1 MWSRST
7 LKFLFGVLAVTKV
20 QSASEVPCPRQEPLP
35 GVLVLKLGSN
45 VVLGCRGSVSVD
57 GVPLASASVTNKK
70 YRSQQTEDITVSW
83 TSRRGAANAAQLTS
97 MKGNATNEI
106 YQKSDS
112 GVYSKAKG
120 DTTVTVKPPVTIRK
134 EQTTSRR
141 VLRAVSQ
148 TTGKEE
154 EVFNITMGKDFHQDY
169 YEDYDYEDE
178 RSRVTRGIK
187 KRTRWTLNGRQ
198 LHSGVERGG
207 ILRRPHLSWADAG
220 NYSCYRG
227 EKLISTFRISVGVPP
242 ERPTVYCYKKFH
254 TSKVRCDW
262 TSKNPVTP
270 RPLCYLLLS
279 RESEPVSF
287 GNVTRVPCSFSRS
300 RCWCAFHVEEG
311 DKALYEAKLCVSNT
325 AGNATSPYLNFNLHD
340 IIKPDP
346 PTQVVVRA
354 VEGQKHMLKVSWSY
368 PSSWK
373 HDFYSLHFQLRYR
386 PQLAEQY
393 QSVLIDD
400 RMSWTIY
407 DALPHAQYEV
417 QLQAKD
423 EFDGIW
429 SDWTDTVYAVSWTAP
444 ETTTTSES
452 ITLDPTEMFPEG
464 SGGSGEDPSVG
475 KSEQESMVSVAVEG
489 ADDTEYAT
497 VWLCVSCVLGL
508 CFLVVLT
515 MLTVY
520 LLRYR
525 LHFMSRIG
533 KQTLPFAFFFHS
545 PRPVPAPA
553 PSEQLPEEGKSLMSP
568 PKHSQQHFL
577 SVQQEEQEGIHLHNM
592 DNFLSPGTEG
602 LPWIIGRHE

>member
-1 MWSRST
+1 MT
-7 LKFLFGVLAVTKV
+7 HKKLCLKLP
-20 QSASEVPCPRQEPLP
+20 SSSEPLP

-57 GVPLASASVTNKK
+57 GVPLASTSVTNKK

-83 TSRRGAANAAQLTS
+83 TSRRGAAN
-97 MKGNATNEI
+97 
-106 YQKSDS
+106 
-112 GVYSKAKG
+112 
-120 DTTVTVKPPVTIRK
+120 

-141 VLRAVSQ
+141 VL
-148 TTGKEE
+148 
-154 EVFNITMGKDFHQDY
+154 
-169 YEDYDYEDE
+169 
-178 RSRVTRGIK
+178 
-187 KRTRWTLNGRQ
+187 
-198 LHSGVERGG
+198 GG

-227 EKLISTFRISVGVPP
+227 ERLISTFRISVGVPP

-279 RESEPVSF
+279 RESESF

-311 DKALYEAKLCVSNT
+311 DKALHVAKLCVSNT

-346 PTQVVVRA
+346 PTQVVVRT
-354 VEGQKHMLKVSWSY
+354 VEGQEHMLKVSWSY

-373 HDFYSLHFQLRYR
+373 HDFYTLHFQLRYR
-386 PQLAEQY
+386 PQLAEQVKWD
-393 QSVLIDD
+393 VLIDD

-429 SDWTDTVYAVSWTAP
+429 SDWTDTVYAVSWTGNK
-444 ETTTTSES
+444 
-452 ITLDPTEMFPEG
+452 IHG
-464 SGGSGEDPSVG
+464 V
-475 KSEQESMVSVAVEG
+475 
-489 ADDTEYAT
+489 
-497 VWLCVSCVLGL
+497 GL
-508 CFLVVLT
+508 CNKHPKSQMVDTRLTVVELKNHKQSSEIETHLVEVYFFFSSLVVPFLCFYFVQHST
-515 MLTVY
+515 TYTITYQHSRQHYMCTDKKIIVLYTVY
-520 LLRYR
+520 A
-525 LHFMSRIG
+525 H
-533 KQTLPFAFFFHS
+533 
-545 PRPVPAPA
+545 
-553 PSEQLPEEGKSLMSP
+553 
-568 PKHSQQHFL
+568 
-577 SVQQEEQEGIHLHNM
+577 
-592 DNFLSPGTEG
+592 
-602 LPWIIGRHE
+602 

>member
-1 MWSRST
+1 MT
-7 LKFLFGVLAVTKV
+7 HKKLCLKLP
-20 QSASEVPCPRQEPLP
+20 SSSEPLP

-57 GVPLASASVTNKK
+57 GVPL
-70 YRSQQTEDITVSW
+70 
-83 TSRRGAANAAQLTS
+83 
-97 MKGNATNEI
+97 GNATNET

-112 GVYSKAKG
+112 GAYSKAKG
-120 DTTVTVKPPVTIRK
+120 DTTVT
-134 EQTTSRR
+134 
-141 VLRAVSQ
+141 
-148 TTGKEE
+148 
-154 EVFNITMGKDFHQDY
+154 DY

-227 EKLISTFRISVGVPP
+227 ERLISTFRISVGVPP

-279 RESEPVSF
+279 RESESF

-311 DKALYEAKLCVSNT
+311 DKALHVAKLCVSNT

-346 PTQVVVRA
+346 PTQVVVRT
-354 VEGQKHMLKVSWSY
+354 VEGQEHMLKVSWSY

-373 HDFYSLHFQLRYR
+373 HDFYTLHFQLRYR
-386 PQLAEQY
+386 PQLAEQVKWD
-393 QSVLIDD
+393 VLIDD

-429 SDWTDTVYAVSWTAP
+429 SDWTDTVYAVSWTGNKIHAK
-444 ETTTTSES
+444 
-452 ITLDPTEMFPEG
+452 I
-464 SGGSGEDPSVG
+464 
-475 KSEQESMVSVAVEG
+475 
-489 ADDTEYAT
+489 
-497 VWLCVSCVLGL
+497 
-508 CFLVVLT
+508 
-515 MLTVY
+515 
-520 LLRYR
+520 
-525 LHFMSRIG
+525 
-533 KQTLPFAFFFHS
+533 
-545 PRPVPAPA
+545 
-553 PSEQLPEEGKSLMSP
+553 
-568 PKHSQQHFL
+568 
-577 SVQQEEQEGIHLHNM
+577 SVQRIRGSKQI
-592 DNFLSPGTEG
+592 LSRFGASLGVYEN
-602 LPWIIGRHE
+602 IIYSVCIGESV